1 MFRNYL
7 KIAIRNLLRSKSFS
21 IINISGLAIG
31 MASALL
37 ILLWIQNEL
46 SYDRIYPKTGRIYA
60 LYNRDKFEGKP
71 WAWNNTPKPLATA
84 LQKDYP
90 AVDEVA
96 RFNNIT
102 FLVSAGDVHLN
113 TRGAFADSSFPDIF
127 QFPMVKGSA
136 KALNGPNSIVLTR
149 GMAKRLFGNEE
160 ALGKTVVI
168 DSTANFM
175 VTGIMEDLPPNTS
188 FSFDYL
194 LPWAFMTRLG
204 WDDNGWGNNSVYTYV
219 LLKPGASQA
228 AFDRQI
234 RNITID
240 HSGGRE
246 TTEVFT
252 QPMSRYHLYATSE
265 NGVLVGGKI
274 KTVRLFGV
282 IACFIL
288 LIACINFMNL
298 STARSERRAREVG
311 VRKVIGAY
319 RGFLI
324 AQFIGESILIA
335 GLAFLIAIGLAVVSL
350 DQFNLLV
357 GKQLVIHYDDPL
369 LWIFALGFVL
379 FTGLLAGSYPA
390 FYLSSFQ
397 PVKVLKGTFRKADS
411 LVSVRKI
418 LVVLQFSFAIILI
431 ICTLII
437 QKQIQYGEDRD
448 AGYDRHNLVY
458 TFTQGDATK
467 YYSSIRS
474 ELISSGAAVAVTKT
488 SGPVTQHWSDGWD
501 YEWDGSTQAD
511 RKTDFIQ
518 FAADAGFV
526 NTLGAKLIAGRDIDV
541 YKYPT
546 DSTAVLLNEAAV
558 KTMRLKNPVGA
569 NIWRG
574 TGADQEKWHVVGVIK
589 DFILESPFA
598 EHIAP
603 MMIAGPRLFCQVIHF
618 KLNPANSINAN
629 IEKARKI
636 FKHYNPRYP
645 WEYVFTDEAYAR
657 KFREEQ
663 QIGSLSALFAGLTI
677 LISCLGLFA
686 LAAYLAE
693 NRIREIGVRKVL
705 GASVTSITTLLARE
719 FVLLV
724 GIAFIIAAPVAW
736 FTMDKWL
743 EGYGYRV
750 DMGWTVFA
758 MSGALALV
766 IAVATVSYQS
776 VRAALAN
783 PVKSLRSE

>member
-350 DQFNLLV
+350 DQCNLLV

-501 YEWDGSTQAD
+501 YEWDGSTLAD

>member
-1 MFRNYL
+1 MFKNYL
-7 KIAIRNLLRSKSFS
+7 KIAVRNLLRSKGFS

-46 SYDRIYPKTGRIYA
+46 SYDRIYPKTDRIYA

-84 LQKDYP
+84 LRKDYP
-90 AVDEVA
+90 AVEEVA

-102 FLVSAGDVHLN
+102 FLTTVGDVHLN
-113 TRGAFADSSFPDIF
+113 TRGAFADSSFLDIF

-136 KALNGPNSIVLTR
+136 RALNGPNSIVLTR
-149 GMAKRLFGNEE
+149 GMAKKLFGNEE

-234 RNITID
+234 RDITID
-240 HSGGRE
+240 HSERGE

-252 QPMSRYHLYATSE
+252 QPMSRYHLYAASE

-324 AQFIGESILIA
+324 AQFIGESVLIA
-335 GLAFLIAIGLAVVSL
+335 GLAFLFAVALAVVSL

-369 LWIFALGFVL
+369 LWIFAPGFVL

-411 LVSVRKI
+411 LVSVRKV

-448 AGYDRHNLVY
+448 AGYERHNLVY

-501 YEWDGSTQAD
+501 YEWDGSTLAD

-518 FAADAGFV
+518 FAADAGFAS
-526 NTLGAKLIAGRDIDV
+526 TLGAKLIAGRDLDV

-558 KTMRLKNPVGA
+558 KIMRLKNPVGA

-574 TGADQEKWHVVGVIK
+574 AGADQEKWHVVGVIK

-618 KLNPANSINAN
+618 KLNPANSISAD
-629 IEKARKI
+629 IEKAQKI
-636 FKHYNPRYP
+636 FRHYNPRYP
-645 WEYVFTDEAYAR
+645 WEYVFTDDAYAR

-686 LAAYLAE
+686 LAAYMAE

-705 GASVTSITTLLARE
+705 GASAASITALLARD

-724 GIAFIIAAPVAW
+724 GIAFVIAAPVAW
-736 FTMDKWL
+736 FAMDKWL
-743 EGYGYRV
+743 QGYGYRV

-776 VRAALAN
+776 LRAALAN